1 MLATVNSDEG
11 ELRYVLPDF
20 LPDGKNLLFTIGLS
34 QQNYQTSLL
43 SLETGERKVVLE
55 NARQARYLSTGHL
68 VYEQSGTGNLM
79 AAPFD
84 LTSFEVTGDSVPV
97 VQGVRQTGNSYVDYA
112 VSDNGTLVY
121 VPGSGP
127 QLHEHILVWVDRAG
141 TETLVTQEKRHFR
154 TPRISP
160 DGNKVAVSISEGP
173 GINQVWIYDLE
184 GDSLSRLTFEEESN
198 GSPTW
203 SPDSK
208 WLAFSSGRTGERSM
222 SKQPIDRSRPQERLT
237 SNPNRQN
244 PNSWSSDGQVVA
256 FSENPRPSQDIGIL
270 PMEGDGEPQYLLTS
284 PADEC
289 CPNFSPDGRWLAYVS
304 NELGP
309 QNVYVRPYPEPD
321 VQWLISGEEGGI
333 EPVWSPDGKELFYRS
348 GNKLMVVLIQIDPAF
363 SPGKPKVLFE
373 GSYVSESNPPGF
385 QYYDISPDGERFL
398 MMKEGE
404 LPQDQSQIHAILN
417 WFEELK
423 RLVPTN

>member
-1 MLATVNSDEG
+1 
-11 ELRYVLPDF
+11 
-20 LPDGKNLLFTIGLS
+20 
-34 QQNYQTSLL
+34 
-43 SLETGERKVVLE
+43 
-55 NARQARYLSTGHL
+55 
-68 VYEQSGTGNLM
+68 
-79 AAPFD
+79 
-84 LTSFEVTGDSVPV
+84 
-97 VQGVRQTGNSYVDYA
+97 
-112 VSDNGTLVY
+112 
-121 VPGSGP
+121 
-127 QLHEHILVWVDRAG
+127 VDREG
-141 TETLVTQEKRHFR
+141 RETPVTEEKRMFR
-154 TPRISP
+154 APRISP
-160 DGNKVAVSISEGP
+160 DGNTVAVSISESP
-173 GINQVWIYDLE
+173 GVNQVWIYNLE
-184 GDSLSRLTFEEESN
+184 DDSLNRLTFEEESS
-198 GSPTW
+198 GSATW
-203 SPDSK
+203 SPDSQ
-208 WLAFSSGRTGERSM
+208 WLAFSSGRTGARGM

-244 PNSWSSDGQVVA
+244 PNSWSSDGKVVA

-348 GNKLMVVLIQIDPAF
+348 GNRLMVVLIQTDPTF

-398 MMKEGE
+398 MMKEDAAQEQG
-404 LPQDQSQIHAILN
+404 QINVVLN

-423 RLVPTN
+423 RLVPPN